1 MGSYDISTRFG
12 HRIQGWVLV
21 KFTDTYDEIPSSDID
36 DVFSAEPII
45 PDVLYCTKNHKG
57 NAGLILRMQSI
68 ESSFNPYFSEAL
80 DIQFREKC
88 KIQSNG
94 NPQYFGALSIQSK
107 IPEMEIV
114 MSMFAE
120 IIIEQEF
127 LKSENQGQLFEYLND
142 LIQLFTFKHPDEFPL
157 NLALGLWGE
166 LKLIE
171 AIPSLWR
178 FWRGTEGTTFDF
190 QDKGISLEVKTSLMG
205 RQFTIMSKQ
214 FVPNSIFSFL
224 LAYDVGID
232 YDHGQSVSELVSSV
246 VGKIPPDD
254 ALIFS
259 RTLASRG
266 FVFGTNHNNLHK
278 PFKQCNDSPIII
290 DLNNFDK
297 SLETIIQLIS
307 KNIENNLL
315 NKVKMSFNSSQLQ
328 QLSNMNLDQL
338 KQETESLI

>member
-1 MGSYDISTRFG
+1 MGSNDIFAHFG
-12 HRIQGWVLV
+12 HRIQGWILV
-21 KFTDTYDEIPSSDID
+21 KFTDIFYSIPSSETD

-45 PDVLYCTKNHKG
+45 SDVLYCTKNHEG
-57 NAGLILRMQSI
+57 NAGLIMKMQSAD
-68 ESSFNPYFSEAL
+68 STFNPYFSEAL
-80 DIQFREKC
+80 DIQLREKC

-94 NPQYFGALSIQSK
+94 NPQFFGALSIQSK

-127 LKSENQGQLFEYLND
+127 LTLENQTHLFEYLND

-171 AIPSLWR
+171 AIPSLWQ

-214 FVPNSIFSFL
+214 FVPNSILSFL
-224 LAYDVGID
+224 LAYDVDID

-246 VGKIPPDD
+246 MRKIPADD

-266 FVFGTNHNNLHK
+266 FVFGTKHNNLHK
-278 PFKQCNDSPIII
+278 PFKQSGDSPIII
-290 DLNNFDK
+290 NLNKFDK
-297 SLETIIQLIS
+297 SLEKVIQLIS
-307 KNIENNLL
+307 KNIEDNLL
-315 NKVKMSFNSSQLQ
+315 NKVKMSFNSTQLQ
-328 QLSNMNLDQL
+328 QLSHMNLDQL
-338 KQETESLI
+338 KEKMESLI